1 MARQIALDVLDDI
14 SIAQKDTLM
23 IMKIKVQI
31 SEIIAEL
38 MQSDLTRT
46 RWQVVGKFFQMECKL
61 TKFILLE
68 QRDELVRANLPE
80 EISVKTID

>member
-14 SIAQKDTLM
+14 RIAQKDALM

-38 MQSDLTRT
+38 VQSDFTRT
-46 RWQVVGKFFQMECKL
+46 RWQVVGKFFHMEYKYWR
-61 TKFILLE
+61 KGSNSE
-68 QRDELVRANLPE
+68 
-80 EISVKTID
+80 

>member
-1 MARQIALDVLDDI
+1 
-14 SIAQKDTLM
+14 
-23 IMKIKVQI
+23 MKIKVQI

-38 MQSDLTRT
+38 VQSDLTRT
-46 RWQVVGKFFQMECKL
+46 RWQVVGKFFHMECKL